1 MQKLLWHLFGQLF
14 ETFGLLFYSNI
25 WSHFGGDRN
34 MKEGQ
39 SKIERKNANVSSEKV
54 DHILGT
60 SNLSLPGLVLDSSMT
75 FFVFC
80 VTSIQC
86 DQIGQFIAIW
96 ELFRACGNNYFAQ
109 IGHILGNFC
118 KGVEIHFSSEIIFG
132 QLLKKFGNL

>member
-1 MQKLLWHLFGQLF
+1 
-14 ETFGLLFYSNI
+14 
-25 WSHFGGDRN
+25 

-86 DQIGQFIAIW
+86 DKIGQIIAIW
-96 ELFRACGNNYFAQ
+96 QLFRACGNNYFAQ
-109 IGHILGNFC
+109 IGHIFRQFL
-118 KGVEIHFSSEIIFG
+118 
-132 QLLKKFGNL
+132 

>member
-1 MQKLLWHLFGQLF
+1 MPAKVAQNIGDFLGYFEKYQYMQKLLWHLFGQLF

-96 ELFRACGNNYFAQ
+96 
-109 IGHILGNFC
+109 
-118 KGVEIHFSSEIIFG
+118 
-132 QLLKKFGNL
+132 